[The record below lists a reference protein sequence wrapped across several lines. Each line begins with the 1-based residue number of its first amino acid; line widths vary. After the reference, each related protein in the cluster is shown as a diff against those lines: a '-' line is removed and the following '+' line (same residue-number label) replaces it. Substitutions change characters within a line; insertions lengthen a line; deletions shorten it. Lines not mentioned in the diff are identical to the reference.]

1 MDLSAIVSSQRI
13 LRRLGRGRI
22 IGSLTLFTLLFIL
35 VIPLAEPALSELFG
49 PYDDG
54 ECEECHT
61 GFEPFLVQVDSPS
74 EVPVGYEF
82 YYGLLVQNPW
92 AHDLNDVI
100 LTVDLSGSP
109 GIGPKDPSTLEP
121 VQIRTEG
128 TAPAG
133 GSTFDSF
140 MVEGQVNEVR
150 IEMDW
155 NRPLLFISDL
165 DLTLSGPAGDWSE
178 TGDDQIIIPGD
189 QFNTDTY
196 GEYFWTVSNSAP
208 ARSISF
214 TLDILIDH
222 NDDNSEVTASIDHIG
237 SRDSMIISVPLLSRY
252 KSENMISYTLHATAS
267 YDHPEDGVDEDV
279 YSTTGTSSIM
289 VGNDLVYS
297 RPSEKVTLS
306 MTLWGMGRILGFLT
320 VALFLASFATGGS
333 ILKIKRWIDGKTGD
347 RVRWHCVISFTV
359 MISAVVHLLVLY
371 LGFYSNTYKGLFT
384 GGIPLVM
391 MIIVGI
397 TGYKR
402 SLLVSRI
409 GDKNWRRMH
418 FWLSIAVILFFLFHA
433 VTEGTDL
440 SFLRW
445 W

>member
-1 MDLSAIVSSQRI
+1 MDLSAIVSLQGI
-13 LRRLGRGRI
+13 LRRLDRGRI
-22 IGSLTLFTLLFIL
+22 IGFMTLITLLFIL
-35 VIPLAEPALSELFG
+35 VLPLAEPALSELLG
-49 PYDDG
+49 PYEDG

-61 GFEPFLVQVDSPS
+61 EFEPFMVQVDSPS
-74 EVPVGYEF
+74 EVPAGYEF
-82 YYGLLVQNPW
+82 DYGLLVQNPW
-92 AHDLNDVI
+92 AHDLNDVTLI
-100 LTVDLSGSP
+100 VDLSGSP
-109 GIGPKDPSTLEP
+109 GIGPKDPTKLEP
-121 VQIRTEG
+121 VQLQPGG

-133 GSTFDSF
+133 GSSFDSF

-155 NRPLLFISDL
+155 NRPLLFMGDL

-178 TGDDQIIIPGD
+178 TGEDQIIIPGD
-189 QFNTDTY
+189 RFNADTY

-222 NDDNSEVTASIDHIG
+222 NGDDSEVTALIDHLG
-237 SRDSMIISVPLLSRY
+237 PRDSMTISVPLLSRDR
-252 KSENMISYTLHATAS
+252 SENRISYTLHATAS
-267 YDHPEDGVDEDV
+267 YDHPDEGVDEDV
-279 YSTTGTSSIM
+279 YSTTGTSNIIVDS
-289 VGNDLVYS
+289 DLVYS
-297 RPSEKVTLS
+297 RPSEKITVP
-306 MTLWGMGRILGFLT
+306 MTLWVMGRILGFLT

-333 ILKIKRWIDGKTGD
+333 IQKVKRWIDGKIKD

-359 MISAVVHLLVLY
+359 MISAVLHLIVLY
-371 LGFYSNTYKGLFT
+371 LGYYSNTYKGIFT

-402 SLLVSRI
+402 SAFVSRI
-409 GDKNWRRMH
+409 GERNWRRIH
-418 FWLSIAVILFFLFHA
+418 FWLSIAVILFLLFHMI
-433 VTEGTDL
+433 TEGTDL
-440 SFLRW
+440 SFIRW